1 MSFDIVITGVG
12 GQGTVLAARVL
23 ARAAM
28 ATGLPVRTSEIIG
41 MAQREGVVMSQV
53 RFGDPLWGAL
63 IPNGKADLL
72 LGFEPAEAVRGLPKL
87 KANGTAVVNTAAV
100 LPVTVSLGLS
110 AYDPQACLGCLREKV
125 PFLYLLDAFRLAV
138 EAGHP
143 RAINAVLL
151 GAVAALNLLPFTAD
165 HLLHCL
171 LAALP
176 EKYREINRRA
186 FAAGQDDINPG
197 YRGGRSDRA

>member
-23 ARAAM
+23 AAAAM
-28 ATGLPVRTSEIIG
+28 AAGLPVRTSEIIG

-63 IPNGKADLL
+63 IPDRKADLL

-87 KANGTAVVNTAAV
+87 KPAGVAVVNTTPV
-100 LPVTVSLGLS
+100 IPVTAALGLS
-110 AYDPQACLGCLREKV
+110 AYDPQACLAYLREKV
-125 PFLYLLDAFRLAV
+125 PRLYLLEASRLAA

-143 RAINAVLL
+143 RAVNSVLL
-151 GAVAALNLLPFTAD
+151 GAAAALDLLPFSAGS
-165 HLLHCL
+165 LLDCL
-171 LAALP
+171 LAAVP
-176 EKYREINRRA
+176 EKYREVNRRA
-186 FAAGQDDINPG
+186 FEAGKMAVG
-197 YRGGRSDRA
+197 